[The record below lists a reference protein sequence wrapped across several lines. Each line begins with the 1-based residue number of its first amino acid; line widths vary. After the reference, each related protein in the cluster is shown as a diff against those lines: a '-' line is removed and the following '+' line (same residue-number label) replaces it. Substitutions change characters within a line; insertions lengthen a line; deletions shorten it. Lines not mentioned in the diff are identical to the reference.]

1 MKNILSE
8 TTLMPLSL
16 IVLILGGVIGGAA
29 WMTKVEALANT
40 TSVDLKDYKSE
51 RRLVDDKLENKIDKL
66 NEKLDRLLELQK
78 TR

>member
-16 IVLILGGVIGGAA
+16 IVIITTGVIGGAA

-40 TSVDLKDYKSE
+40 TSTDFKEFKID
-51 RRLVDDKLENKIDKL
+51 RRVVDDKLESKIDKL
-66 NEKLDRLLELQK
+66 DEKVDRLLELQK